1 MILTTCV
8 LCLSLG
14 LHNRIDLYFGQRSI
28 LKFGQHL
35 GLGLALI
42 DLFFFRLLVTFSEA
56 STAENHIIAIIS
68 SHSLDVF
75 AAHREMFAVNLLTL
89 SRSLFRF

>member
-14 LHNRIDLYFGQRSI
+14 LHNSINLDFGQRSI

-42 DLFFFRLLVTFSEA
+42 DLFFFRLLMTLSEA
-56 STAENHIIAIIS
+56 STTENHIIAIIS
-68 SHSLDVF
+68 SHSLYVF
-75 AAHREMFAVNLLTL
+75 ASHREMFAVNLLTL
-89 SRSLFRF
+89 SRCLFGF

>member
-14 LHNRIDLYFGQRSI
+14 LDNSINLDFGQRSI
-28 LKFGQHL
+28 LKFGKHL

-42 DLFFFRLLVTFSEA
+42 DLFFFRLLMTLSEA
-56 STAENHIIAIIS
+56 CTAENHIIAIIS